1 MNVCQI
7 PALGVS
13 CRQGFQEPNSRLF
26 FVKRQQDIVSRL
38 LKSEKAEREREQDN
52 QRRSTEARNAPVST
66 PEEYEEYRKR
76 KEQEVELLRTLPPS
90 LKSYYKGKVN
100 EYFNKLDGQ

>member
-1 MNVCQI
+1 MANW
-7 PALGVS
+7 
-13 CRQGFQEPNSRLF
+13 
-26 FVKRQQDIVSRL
+26 
-38 LKSEKAEREREQDN
+38 N

-90 LKSYYKGKVN
+90 LKPYYKGKVN